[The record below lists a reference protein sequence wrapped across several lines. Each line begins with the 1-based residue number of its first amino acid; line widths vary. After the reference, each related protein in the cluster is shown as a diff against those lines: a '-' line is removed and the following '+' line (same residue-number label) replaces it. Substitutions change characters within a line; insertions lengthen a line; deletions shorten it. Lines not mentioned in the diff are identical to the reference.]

1 MNVLLTYSRGLLFP
15 FLVSY
20 GTASL
25 LLWSWESL
33 FFSGS
38 MDKKSGLWLMTRGSV
53 KCVRAVSFPWHE
65 SWDAWGILHGLLE
78 VG

>member
-25 LLWSWESL
+25 SLWSWES

-38 MDKKSGLWLMTRGSV
+38 MDKKSGLWPMTRGSV